1 MRQQVAIPNSIQQ
14 RVSAY
19 NKSNGSNRTSHSPKR
34 PSDYR
39 DSKTNE
45 NETFPPRS
53 VTPGRLLVPPNGAA
67 TNHRPRQPHIP
78 RNSNPSPLRQ
88 QQKQQQQQQQQQQ
101 VRSDGNSVVSSGSM
115 AGAADWQ
122 QDGDLDHQEQ
132 ALFEQRLCEDEYG
145 VAVRKI
151 NQNGKSNLR
160 YIKCIQVDLQD
171 LDDDGPMSSNRSVSS
186 LSRSSLSFVRG
197 LRSRL
202 RSDRSVS
209 GRSRSERSIERNELR
224 DLDKLLPGAILVKVL
239 TWGKKKDVKLPLER
253 FVAVRKGRTTD
264 RTRKNTCP
272 STRILSLITNDPYH
286 PSLDIEAPTRVDRD
300 KFARAFAM
308 FLKVPL
314 EAEENRSTRSDFT
327 PSSKRKSY
335 GMIDNLHTK
344 RVLDKN

>member
-14 RVSAY
+14 RGSAY
-19 NKSNGSNRTSHSPKR
+19 NKSNEINRTSESPKR

-53 VTPGRLLVPPNGAA
+53 VTPGRLPPNGAA

-88 QQKQQQQQQQQQQ
+88 HQKQQQQQQQ
-101 VRSDGNSVVSSGSM
+101 VRSGGNSVVSSGSM
-115 AGAADWQ
+115 GGAADWQ
-122 QDGDLDHQEQ
+122 QDGNLDHQEQ
-132 ALFEQRLCEDEYG
+132 ALFEQRLCDDEYG

-186 LSRSSLSFVRG
+186 LSRGSLSFVRG

-209 GRSRSERSIERNELR
+209 GRSRSERSVSGRSIERNALR
-224 DLDKLLPGAILVKVL
+224 DLDKLLPGATLVKVL
-239 TWGKKKDVKLPLER
+239 TWGKKKDVKIPLER

-264 RTRKNTCP
+264 RSRKNMVP

-286 PSLDIEAPTRVDRD
+286 PSLDIEAPTRVDRE
-300 KFARAFAM
+300 KFARAFSI

-314 EAEENRSTRSDFT
+314 EAEENRSARSDFT
-327 PSSKRKSY
+327 PSSKRKS
-335 GMIDNLHTK
+335 
-344 RVLDKN
+344 